1 MSTSKDWVW
10 RSICLEVFLTVA
22 PSRMHNIIKLKLIL
36 TLVEHWVYCPL
47 SGCSDVGSLSL
58 SATVVLNGHI
68 TVSDQRFMVIQTRQ
82 RQLQPL
88 QLRKLHHQLLRS
100 AVWTSAAE
108 VNAATLCFCPFV
120 FILCSNGTQC
130 CILHSMYCILHT
142 TFRLFKRDKLLNQ

>member
-120 FILCSNGTQC
+120 FVLCSMFKWNTV
-130 CILHSMYCILHT
+130 LHT
-142 TFRLFKRDKLLNQ
+142 AQYVLYTAYYL